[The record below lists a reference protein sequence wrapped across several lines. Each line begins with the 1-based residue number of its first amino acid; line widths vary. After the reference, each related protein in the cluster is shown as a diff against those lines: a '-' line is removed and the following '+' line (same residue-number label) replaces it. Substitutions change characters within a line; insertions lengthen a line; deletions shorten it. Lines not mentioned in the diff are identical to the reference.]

1 MTAFAQ
7 QLVYG
12 ASYGMNLAVAAAGLA
27 LIFGVYRVINLAHGQ
42 LIMLGGFVAYVV
54 ATQLGTH
61 FFVGFFTAMIV
72 MGLLSIVLENAVFRF
87 LQRPPAHRPASGL
100 ARPLHGSRHHG
111 APYLGRLRG
120 AADRHA
126 G

>member
-61 FFVGFFTAMIV
+61 FFVGFFVAMIV
-72 MGLLSIVLENAVFRF
+72 MGSVANLT
-87 LQRPPAHRPASGL
+87 
-100 ARPLHGSRHHG
+100 
-111 APYLGRLRG
+111 
-120 AADRHA
+120 
-126 G
+126 